1 MNLHRHSIVALAVSL
16 LAACNSMPE
25 RDPAYASTRP
35 IAPAPN
41 AEATGGIYQAGQGL
55 ALFED
60 TRPRRVGDILIVKL
74 VENTNA
80 SKTATTNTKKENNV
94 DIGVPNVLGTTF
106 EFDLPRGAPLAN
118 TRNLNL
124 SAGLDSASEFKGNAG
139 STQKNSLIGSI
150 SVTVAEG
157 LANGNL
163 VVRGEKVIGINQGHE
178 HVRVSGIV
186 RPQDI
191 QTDNSVLSTQ
201 IAGARIAYGGNGALA
216 DSNAKGWLG
225 RFFTSPWWP
234 F

>member
-1 MNLHRHSIVALAVSL
+1 MNLLRFPLATLAAAL

-25 RDPAYASTRP
+25 RDPDYASTRP
-35 IAPAPN
+35 AAPAPV
-41 AEATGGIYQAGQGL
+41 AVASGSIYQAGQGL

-60 TRPRRVGDILIVKL
+60 TRPRRVGDILIVRL

-80 SKTATTNTKKENNV
+80 SKTATTNTKKENAI

-106 EFDLPRGAPLAN
+106 EFDLPRGLPLNN

-124 SAGLDSASEFKGNAG
+124 SAGLDSSQEFKGNAG

-150 SVTVAEG
+150 SVTVAEV

-178 HVRVSGIV
+178 HVRLSGIV

-191 QTDNSVLSTQ
+191 QSDNSVLSTQ
-201 IAGARIAYGGNGALA
+201 IADARIAYGGTGVLA
-216 DSNAKGWLG
+216 DSNDNGWLA
-225 RFFTSPWWP
+225 RFFNSPWWP